1 MTSRAVAI
9 IITGFLLLSPTAYG
23 QENQDVSE
31 EDGEIC
37 YNMATHTITAGASF
51 AECMAYAYYVDADFN
66 GMTFTGC
73 YNMVSHVADPTV
85 NQTVCEAYA
94 WVPAVNIA
102 MTAQATTIHNSLV
115 AALAQAELVAT
126 LQGAGPFTVFAPT
139 DAAFAEAG
147 IDLASLDTED
157 GKATLTDILT
167 YHVVVGSVNSSSL
180 TDGMTVA
187 AYNGD
192 DLTFSVGEGVKVND
206 ANVTLADVPASNG
219 VIHVIDKVLMP
230 PADEP
235 VTTEADGEICYNMAT
250 HTITA
255 GASFAECMA
264 YAYYVDADFNGMTFT
279 GCYNMVSHVADP
291 TVNQTVC
298 EAYAWVPAVNIAMT
312 AQATTIHNSLVAALA
327 QAELVATLQ
336 GAGPFTVFAPTDAAF
351 AEAGIDLAS
360 LDTEDGKATL
370 TDILTYHV
378 VVGSV
383 NSSSLTDG
391 MTVAAYNGDDLTF
404 SVGEGVKVNDA
415 NVTLADVPASNGVIH
430 VIDKVLMP
438 PADEPVTPEGCDYVV
453 GIDDTGFAYDNA
465 DLSIEVGETVCWIWN
480 DESMGHNVAEID
492 SMGDTNRKTGGQYSG
507 QPEVTEDFRI
517 TFDQD
522 GTFHYICEP
531 HVSMDMVGVVT
542 VGTGIAPPA
551 PSAEPEAESVPG
563 FLGATVLVAMIGA
576 AMIASRRNY

>member
-1 MTSRAVAI
+1 MAI

-23 QENQDVSE
+23 QDNQDLSE

-235 VTTEADGEICYNMAT
+235 VI
-250 HTITA
+250 
-255 GASFAECMA
+255 
-264 YAYYVDADFNGMTFT
+264 
-279 GCYNMVSHVADP
+279 
-291 TVNQTVC
+291 
-298 EAYAWVPAVNIAMT
+298 
-312 AQATTIHNSLVAALA
+312 
-327 QAELVATLQ
+327 
-336 GAGPFTVFAPTDAAF
+336 
-351 AEAGIDLAS
+351 
-360 LDTEDGKATL
+360 
-370 TDILTYHV
+370 
-378 VVGSV
+378 
-383 NSSSLTDG
+383 
-391 MTVAAYNGDDLTF
+391 
-404 SVGEGVKVNDA
+404 
-415 NVTLADVPASNGVIH
+415 
-430 VIDKVLMP
+430 
-438 PADEPVTPEGCDYVV
+438 PEGCDYVV

-465 DLSIEVGETVCWIWN
+465 DLSIGVGETVCWIWN

>member
-1 MTSRAVAI
+1 MTNRAMAI
-9 IITGFLLLSPTAYG
+9 IITGFLLLSPTVYG

-37 YNMATHTITAGASF
+37 YNMVTHTITAGASF

-73 YNMVSHVADPTV
+73 YNMVSHVPDPTV

-235 VTTEADGEICYNMAT
+235 VI
-250 HTITA
+250 
-255 GASFAECMA
+255 
-264 YAYYVDADFNGMTFT
+264 
-279 GCYNMVSHVADP
+279 
-291 TVNQTVC
+291 
-298 EAYAWVPAVNIAMT
+298 
-312 AQATTIHNSLVAALA
+312 
-327 QAELVATLQ
+327 
-336 GAGPFTVFAPTDAAF
+336 
-351 AEAGIDLAS
+351 
-360 LDTEDGKATL
+360 
-370 TDILTYHV
+370 
-378 VVGSV
+378 
-383 NSSSLTDG
+383 
-391 MTVAAYNGDDLTF
+391 
-404 SVGEGVKVNDA
+404 
-415 NVTLADVPASNGVIH
+415 
-430 VIDKVLMP
+430 
-438 PADEPVTPEGCDYVV
+438 PEGCDYVI

-465 DLSIEVGETVCWIWN
+465 DLSIEVGETVCWDLERRIDGPQCCRDRFKGGHKSEDRWSIQRPTRGDGRLQDHIRSGRHFPLHLRAPRFHGHGRSSDCGHRCRTTSTLSRARGGKRTRVLGRDGLSGN
-480 DESMGHNVAEID
+480 DWSSND
-492 SMGDTNRKTGGQYSG
+492 SIQKELLIQ
-507 QPEVTEDFRI
+507 
-517 TFDQD
+517 
-522 GTFHYICEP
+522 
-531 HVSMDMVGVVT
+531 
-542 VGTGIAPPA
+542 
-551 PSAEPEAESVPG
+551 
-563 FLGATVLVAMIGA
+563 
-576 AMIASRRNY
+576 